1 MMGSDDPGMRATVF
15 AWSTAMKRNCYLMS
29 DGRDDRSV
37 RVDLSACEGLAI
49 DHENLFAWGARAR
62 RETECFLNGH
72 IRDGSKGWPVLSAPR
87 RIVA

>member
-1 MMGSDDPGMRATVF
+1 
-15 AWSTAMKRNCYLMS
+15 MKRDCCALF
-29 DGRDDRSV
+29 DGCDDRLV
-37 RVDLSACEGLAI
+37 QVDLTACEGLVM

-72 IRDGSKGWPVLSAPR
+72 IRDATKGWPTLGVPR

>member
-1 MMGSDDPGMRATVF
+1 M
-15 AWSTAMKRNCYLMS
+15 
-29 DGRDDRSV
+29 
-37 RVDLSACEGLAI
+37 I

-72 IRDGSKGWPVLSAPR
+72 IRDATMGWPMLGASR